1 MSKFAVSVWRLFNL
15 VTSSPKYNFD
25 SLTLSAYDVIKFLQN
40 PPNFLIMGDFR
51 TYVTQEVV
59 VPQEAEHDEE
69 PVTEGNLIDTTDDGE
84 VENHN
89 SSQNNAPNI
98 DMHLEIV
105 QEREFL
111 RSQCETL
118 R

>member
-1 MSKFAVSVWRLFNL
+1 MTLTFVSLLKLASYRFIEAFFISYHS
-15 VTSSPKYNFD
+15 T
-25 SLTLSAYDVIKFLQN
+25 VITFLQN

-59 VPQEAEHDEE
+59 VPQELEHDEE
-69 PVTEGNLIDTTDDGE
+69 SINEGNLIDTTDDGE
-84 VENHN
+84 TENHN
-89 SSQNNAPNI
+89 SSQNNAPSM
-98 DMHLEIV
+98 DMHLEII

-111 RSQCETL
+111 RSQCEKL